1 MLSSALP
8 HDYHLWGSEEES
20 PIDTA
25 RVPHWSDRQ
34 LLVFNHYFQ
43 RQKKTHCSTCTAWPW
58 WRLLSCGLLMKS
70 HHPYSFTV
78 GFHKGNKGNRN
89 TEIQGMHV
97 PTNSHASFCIQG
109 SSIYYVITDSA
120 MKFSSQFCIC
130 RHRRPFAE
138 EKKDCLKKVLTI
150 FSGRNLFQDG
160 IG

>member
-1 MLSSALP
+1 MIITFEAVRRNPQLTLP
-8 HDYHLWGSEEES
+8 GYHTEA
-20 PIDTA
+20 IDNY
-25 RVPHWSDRQ
+25 W
-34 LLVFNHYFQ
+34 FNHYFQ
-43 RQKKTHCSTCTAWPW
+43 LQKETHCSTCTAWPW